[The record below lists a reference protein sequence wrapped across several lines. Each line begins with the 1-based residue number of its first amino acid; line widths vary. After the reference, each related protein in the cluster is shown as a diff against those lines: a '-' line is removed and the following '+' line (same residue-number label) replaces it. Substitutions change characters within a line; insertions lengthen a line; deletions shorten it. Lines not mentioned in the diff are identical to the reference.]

1 MNQPSSHSGIE
12 RIMRSELFRKE
23 CYIGEDWVPADNGHQ
38 TTIYNPTNGE
48 AIGTVPNC
56 GAAETHR
63 AIRAAELAFADWS
76 KRTGKERAAILRRW
90 YELILEE
97 QDLLAE
103 LLTLEQGKPLNEALA
118 EVRYGAAFVEW
129 FAEEAKRL
137 YGDVIPGHEKDKR
150 ILVFRE
156 PIGVVAAITPWNFPI
171 AMITRKAA
179 PALATGCTM
188 VCKPA
193 PQTPYSALALAA
205 LAERAGIPAGVF
217 NVITGDAVEIG
228 DALCD
233 SPVVRKLTFTG
244 STKVGK
250 LLMRQ
255 CADTLKKLS
264 LELGGNAPFIVF
276 EDADLDAAVQGVLA
290 SKFRNSG
297 QTCVCANRI
306 LVHDEVHDAFVEKL
320 VAAVSELVV
329 GSGFDVDSQQGPL
342 IDVAALAKVQE
353 LLGDALAQ
361 GAQLRLGGLPHSL
374 GGTFFQPT
382 VITDVTDTMLIA
394 HEEIFGPIAPIFR
407 FGRDEDAIAMANAT
421 EYGLAAYFYTNSL
434 ERAFRVS
441 EQLQYGIV
449 GLNTGIVSTELAP
462 FGGVKAS
469 GFGREGSRYGILDYT
484 ELKYLCVGGM
494 V

>member
-1 MNQPSSHSGIE
+1 MNQSSPPGGIQ
-12 RIMRSELFRKE
+12 RVVRSALFRTK
-23 CYIGEDWVPADNGHQ
+23 CYIGKDWVAADDGLQ
-38 TTIYNPTNGE
+38 TTIYNPANGE
-48 AIGTVPNC
+48 AIGTVPLC
-56 GAAETHR
+56 RGAETHR
-63 AIRAAELAFADWS
+63 AIREAELAFIDWS
-76 KRTGKERAAILRRW
+76 QKTGKERGAILRCW

-97 QDLLAE
+97 QDSLAE

-129 FAEEAKRL
+129 YAEEAKRL

-156 PIGVVAAITPWNFPI
+156 PIGVVAAITPWNFPV

-179 PALATGCTM
+179 PALAAGCTV

-193 PQTPYSALALAA
+193 PQTPYSGLALAA
-205 LAERAGIPAGVF
+205 LAERAGVPAGVF
-217 NVITGDAVEIG
+217 NVITGDAAEIG
-228 DALCD
+228 GALCN
-233 SPVVRKLTFTG
+233 SPVVRKLSFTG

-264 LELGGNAPFIVF
+264 LELGGNAPFMVF
-276 EDADLDAAVQGVLA
+276 EDADLDGAVQGVLA

-306 LVHDEVHDAFVEKL
+306 LVHDAVHDLFVEKL
-320 VAAVSELVV
+320 VAAVSKLTV
-329 GSGFDVDSQQGPL
+329 GSGFDAGSEQGPL

-353 LLGDALAQ
+353 LLSDALAQ
-361 GAQLRLGGLPHSL
+361 GAQLRLGGMPHSL

-382 VITDVTDTMLIA
+382 VITDVTDTMRIA

-407 FGRDEDAIAMANAT
+407 FSRDEDAIAMANAT
-421 EYGLAAYFYTNSL
+421 EYGLAAYFYTQNL
-434 ERAFRVS
+434 RRAFQVS
-441 EQLQYGIV
+441 ERLQYGIV
-449 GLNTGIVSTELAP
+449 GLNTGLVSTELAP

-494 V
+494 A